1 MKSFCII
8 PVKNLQGVKSRL
20 SSILQPR
27 DRGIL
32 NLCMLEDVIISVKAS
47 KSIYDIVVVSPD
59 QEVIRAA
66 GEMKVKT
73 LRENREDGV
82 NKAVLR
88 ATEFC
93 IEEGANSSVILPS
106 DIPLIKP
113 LDIDNLLA
121 IGDYGRSVVMTPSSK
136 LDGTNALFRCPPMVM
151 KTFFMNCL
159 RNKGI
164 GLGNY
169 PTVMPSLR
177 WWGF

>member
-1 MKSFCII
+1 
-8 PVKNLQGVKSRL
+8 
-20 SSILQPR
+20 
-27 DRGIL
+27 
-32 NLCMLEDVIISVKAS
+32 
-47 KSIYDIVVVSPD
+47 
-59 QEVIRAA
+59 
-66 GEMKVKT
+66 MKVKT

-151 KTFFMNCL
+151 KTYYDNYSFNLHYKEAINL
-159 RNKGI
+159 RLNFNLYLSNRIMLDLDSSDDIQKFI
-164 GLGNY
+164 EINSNTLTY
-169 PTVMPSLR
+169 DFLKHIL
-177 WWGF
+177 